1 MCKYIYIYVYI
12 YIYIY
17 VDFGAPCRYAQGLGF
32 RDSCPTGPNR
42 LPQIRGTFIEGY
54 RGDFGFRD

>member
-1 MCKYIYIYVYI
+1 MCKYIIYVYI
-12 YIYIY
+12 YIC

-32 RDSCPTGPNR
+32 RDSCPAGPNKG